1 MLLIPYRLLLILSAP
16 FLAASTGKKKT
27 VKRAT
32 TKKTLAQRTRVAK
45 KPAQKKIKPTRAA
58 KKSARPIK
66 KSKAPAKPVVR
77 GAKGKKQRLNLPL
90 RPAVAQP
97 APAEPLPKPVPPIGR
112 AILLVPE
119 NDKFTDS
126 QHPTFRWLSVGGA
139 TRYEIMWSENADFQA
154 AHSIASIATEA
165 KVPVEKPLRIGGT
178 YHWRVRGGNESGW
191 GPWSAS
197 AAFRVLAENE

>member
-1 MLLIPYRLLLILSAP
+1 MLLIPYQLLLILSAP
-16 FLAASTGKKKT
+16 FLAASTGKKKIA
-27 VKRAT
+27 KRAT
-32 TKKTLAQRTRVAK
+32 TKKSLPKR
-45 KPAQKKIKPTRAA
+45 TRAA
-58 KKSARPIK
+58 KKPARVVKKSARPAN
-66 KSKAPAKPVVR
+66 KSKTPKPGAR
-77 GAKGKKQRLNLPL
+77 NAKGKKQRLNLPL

-97 APAEPLPKPVPPIGR
+97 APAEPLPKPAPPIGR

-139 TRYEIMWSENADFQA
+139 TRYEITWSEDSDFQSA
-154 AHSIASIATEA
+154 YSIASIATEA
-165 KVPVEKPLRIGGT
+165 TVPVEKPLRIGGT

>member
-1 MLLIPYRLLLILSAP
+1 MLLIPYQLLLILSAP
-16 FLAASTGKKKT
+16 FLAASAGKKKIA
-27 VKRAT
+27 KRAT
-32 TKKTLAQRTRVAK
+32 TKKSLPKR
-45 KPAQKKIKPTRAA
+45 TRAA
-58 KKSARPIK
+58 KKPARVVKKSARPAN
-66 KSKAPAKPVVR
+66 KSKTPKPGAR
-77 GAKGKKQRLNLPL
+77 NAKGKKQRLNLPL

-97 APAEPLPKPVPPIGR
+97 APAEPLPKPAPPIGR

-139 TRYEIMWSENADFQA
+139 TRYEITWSEDSDFQS

-165 KVPVEKPLRIGGT
+165 TVPVEKPLRIGGT